1 MRSRWR
7 KKRLPRRNK
16 RGETLWQ
23 SPPFHN
29 KPRRARET
37 APSACRKRPAAPAFS
52 DGLSLQGCFSAL
64 QRRGH
69 HVPVR
74 EAHGRN
80 MIAEAACSRSSR
92 RTCRRCGWHRKGL
105 AAPSCIPAEVWSIC
119 RYAEPCC
126 ARLPNPPRM
135 SPGSDCIWRA
145 SALQASPKGAF
156 DGLGASDRLC
166 RKPPFSPL
174 RAASLTGPLRPRP
187 ACSPGQIR
195 WCPCSS

>member
-1 MRSRWR
+1 MWAPCALAGRRRRRSVRGQAVEKHGVPVEKRSRGR
-7 KKRLPRRNK
+7 KKVFRQALSEAPCLSKKAGAAGLFRQDTFPLRLGARPGK
-16 RGETLWQ
+16 RAG
-23 SPPFHN
+23 
-29 KPRRARET
+29 K
-37 APSACRKRPAAPAFS
+37 
-52 DGLSLQGCFSAL
+52 
-64 QRRGH
+64 
-69 HVPVR
+69 
-74 EAHGRN
+74 
-80 MIAEAACSRSSR
+80 
-92 RTCRRCGWHRKGL
+92 
-105 AAPSCIPAEVWSIC
+105 
-119 RYAEPCC
+119 PCC